1 MVQYLNKII
10 KFSRINVIGIIKK
23 EGADIYH
30 VLTLLKRGT
39 TLNILDSRSFD
50 DFEKLLKTTDIK
62 IPVILVMDGKGILH
76 KKIDNEK
83 EEDLNWLKTIDFA
96 NIYYTTFQYET
107 IGFMS
112 FCRNEQVDE
121 KILFFQTNHF
131 QVLDV
136 YIGAFPVAFL
146 KNHIN
151 TNIVKA
157 GPLELIFEGN
167 ELESFVK
174 NDKTTSIQIGQ
185 DNLLSTHLP
194 LYASAIHFFL
204 QPEEITKTENKIN
217 LEELIFQKAFT
228 KLGLTMLVS
237 FFVLLLI
244 SYTSIQY
251 FNRMITELNLEVI
264 YFNQSYKQI
273 KALEKRREQ
282 QLVILNESGLT
293 SNIFISHYISDLL
306 LTIPK
311 SIKLSELNYAPID
324 KETKI
329 NKKILMTPNVIL
341 VKGQTNE
348 EGVFNNWLINL
359 KRLRGIRKFEVVN
372 LKKDKK
378 NISQFEV
385 KILLNHV

>member
-264 YFNQSYKQI
+264 YSNQSYKQI

>member
-83 EEDLNWLKTIDFA
+83 DLNWLKTIDFA

-264 YFNQSYKQI
+264 YSNQSYKQI